1 MNEYIKKRN
10 VYPETDIFGGYG
22 RTQNETP
29 DAVWRRAS
37 RRPFL
42 RRFAVDMSRQQNKHL
57 KEECI
62 NSDSLLLYDYYN
74 PSCNANE
81 AHQPTAFAVFAVGTD
96 EQS

>member
-29 DAVWRRAS
+29 DAVWRQRLGV
-37 RRPFL
+37 PL
-42 RRFAVDMSRQQNKHL
+42 RRFAVDVSRQQNKHL

-96 EQS
+96 EQT

>member
-22 RTQNETP
+22 RTQNETR
-29 DAVWRRAS
+29 DAVWCRAS

-57 KEECI
+57 K
-62 NSDSLLLYDYYN
+62 DSLLLYDYYN
-74 PSCNANE
+74 SSCNANE

-96 EQS
+96 EQT